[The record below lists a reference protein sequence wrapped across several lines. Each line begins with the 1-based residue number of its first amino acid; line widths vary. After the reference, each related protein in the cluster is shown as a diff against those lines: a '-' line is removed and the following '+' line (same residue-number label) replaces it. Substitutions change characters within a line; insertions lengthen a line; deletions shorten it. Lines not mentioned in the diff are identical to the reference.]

1 METVLIVDD
10 EKNYLLVLEALL
22 TDAGYEVITCDNAG
36 EALEITTSH
45 DLDLV
50 ITDMRMPGVDGME
63 FLVQLRGRLPE
74 IPVIMMTAYAT
85 VEKAVEAMKR
95 GAFDYITKPF
105 KNEELILTIRK
116 ALEMHR
122 LKREN
127 RLLSQELQERFKF
140 GNIVG
145 KSKVMHQV
153 YEIIEKVAQ
162 TRASVL
168 VTGESGTGK
177 ELIAR
182 AIHFNSPRSDKP
194 FITVNCSA
202 LPETLLESEL
212 FGHERG
218 AFTGAVTRRKGRFEL
233 AHNGTLF
240 LDEVGD
246 MSPALQVKLLRV
258 LQEMRFERVGG
269 TATLQVDARLV
280 AASNRDL
287 KREVDLG
294 RFREDL
300 YYRLKVVHIHVPPL
314 RERRD
319 DIPLL
324 VHHFLKKVAKA
335 NGLPVKNVSHEAIK
349 CLYQYD
355 WVGNV
360 RELENVIE
368 RAVILCDGDDIRT
381 QDLPEELF
389 QHRLPGIIEGATT
402 QTESISDLVGEG
414 EFLPYLGLNQR
425 QMKAINFIKKNGFI
439 TNKYY
444 TQINSVMKTQAKT
457 ELRQLLDQGLIRRV
471 GKGRNVR
478 YLLPSPTNHRPIT
491 DRLPTD

>member
-1 METVLIVDD
+1 METILIVDD

-22 TDAGYEVITCDNAG
+22 VDAGYEVITSGSAT
-36 EALEITTSH
+36 EALEIAMSH

-50 ITDMRMPGVDGME
+50 ITDMRMPGLDGME
-63 FLVQLRGRLPE
+63 FLAQLRSRQPDL
-74 IPVIMMTAYAT
+74 PVIMMTAYAT

-116 ALEMHR
+116 AIEMHR
-122 LKREN
+122 LKQEN
-127 RLLSQELQERFKF
+127 RLLSRELQERFKF

-145 KSKVMHQV
+145 KSKVMRQV

-168 VTGESGTGK
+168 ISGESGTGK

-182 AIHFNSPRSDKP
+182 AIHFNSPRRDKP
-194 FITVNCSA
+194 FISVNCSA
-202 LPETLLESEL
+202 LSETLLESEL

-218 AFTGAVTRRKGRFEL
+218 AFTGAVTQRKGRFEL
-233 AHNGTLF
+233 AHGGTLF

-258 LQEMRFERVGG
+258 LQEMKFERVGG
-269 TATLQVDARLV
+269 TKTLQVDARLV
-280 AASNRDL
+280 TASNRELD
-287 KREVDLG
+287 REVELG
-294 RFREDL
+294 RFREDF
-300 YYRLKVVHIHVPPL
+300 YYRLKVVHIKVPPL

-324 VHHFLKKVAKA
+324 VHHFLEKAAKA
-335 NGLPVKNVSHEAIK
+335 NAIPFKSVSQEALRH
-349 CLYQYD
+349 LYQYD
-355 WVGNV
+355 WIGNV

-368 RAVILCDGDDIRT
+368 RAVILCDGDDVGP

-389 QHRLPGIIEGATT
+389 QQRLPGITKE
-402 QTESISDLVGEG
+402 ISDQSQTTSDLAGDGEL
-414 EFLPYLGLNQR
+414 LPYLGLNQR
-425 QMKAINFIKKNGFI
+425 QAKAINFIKKNGYI
-439 TNKYY
+439 TNDYY
-444 TQINSVMKTQAKT
+444 IQINHISDRHARRDLSQMVD
-457 ELRQLLDQGLIRRV
+457 LDIVVRV
-471 GKGRNVR
+471 GKGRSTR
-478 YLLPSPTNHRPIT
+478 YVLK
-491 DRLPTD
+491 